1 MRRDGPSV
9 LVLQPGGGR
18 GEGQGP
24 GEGDAAV
31 SEDDTVDTMMRTE
44 IRCT

>member
-9 LVLQPGGGR
+9 LVLQQGGGR
-18 GEGQGP
+18 GAGQGP

-31 SEDDTVDTMMRTE
+31 SEDDTDDTMMRTK